1 MKVTKNFNRQEFDC
15 NDGSAMPEEVEKN
28 IIELAEQLQ
37 ILRDHIGL
45 PIRITSGYR
54 SKEYNR
60 RIGGVRNSM
69 HVIGKASDLYMDGM
83 SARELNGVIIDL
95 IRAGKM
101 KEGGVGLYVSK
112 GFVHY
117 DIRGTRAR
125 WRK

>member
-1 MKVTKNFNRQEFDC
+1 MKVTKNFNRQEFEC

-83 SARELNGVIIDL
+83 
-95 IRAGKM
+95 
-101 KEGGVGLYVSK
+101 
-112 GFVHY
+112 
-117 DIRGTRAR
+117 
-125 WRK
+125 

>member
-101 KEGGVGLYVSK
+101 KEGGVGLYVSQ